1 MGMKRVFF
9 YFAVAVVVVAFGL
22 VLKFVVAPL
31 QPPPKSAKV
40 AQIPAPPP
48 VGGPFTMVN
57 QHGQTVRDTDF
68 QGRHMLI
75 FFGYTYCPDICP
87 TVLSNVT
94 QALELL
100 GPAAAK
106 VQPIFV
112 SVDPERD
119 TPDQLKMYLEHFHPT
134 MVGLTG
140 SKQQVEAAKKAYRV
154 YAAKADQSADDP
166 DDYLMAHG
174 STLYLMGPK
183 GEFEAFF
190 SHQSD
195 PQAMAHRIKEFL

>member
-40 AQIPAPPP
+40 AQVPAPPP

-87 TVLSNVT
+87 TVLTNVT

-119 TPDQLKMYLEHFHPT
+119 TPDQLKMYLDHFHPT

-140 SKQQVEAAKKAYRV
+140 SKQQVAAVKKAYRV

-174 STLYLMGPK
+174 SILYLMGTK

-190 SHQSD
+190 GHQSD
-195 PQAMAHRIKEFL
+195 PETMAHRIKEFL